1 MATLPETAT
10 WETGIYQLEETDR
23 VQGGA
28 SGVSNNQGKQLAN
41 RTKYLYTFK
50 ADLASPV
57 FTGVPVAPTP
67 TPGDNSTQIAT
78 TSFVATSFS
87 PLASPTFTGIPAAPT
102 AASGTAS
109 TQIATT
115 AFVDTYFAKL
125 ASPTFTGTPSAPTAS
140 LSTSTTQLATTAF
153 VRTGVSD
160 ASNAAA
166 GAVGEY
172 QSNTGTSVTLTT
184 NVNANLAQLTLTAG
198 DWDITGV
205 GQFVGGNAT
214 LIKLGIHTV
223 SATFGAFNT
232 YIQVSAN
239 FPASSTS
246 NINGPATYRLSVSAS
261 TTVYLVAMSTF
272 SATQTAQ
279 GFLAARRVR

>member
-50 ADLASPV
+50 ADLASPT
-57 FTGVPVAPTP
+57 FTGIPAAPTP

-125 ASPTFTGTPSAPTAS
+125 ASPTFTGTPSAPTAT
-140 LSTSTTQLATTAF
+140 LGTSTTQLATTAF

-160 ASNAAA
+160 ASNAAT

-172 QSNTGTSVTLTT
+172 QFNTGTSVTLTT
-184 NVNANLAQLTLTAG
+184 NVNANLAQLSLTAG

-214 LIKLGIHTV
+214 LIKLGIHTT
-223 SATFGAFNT
+223 SAAFGAFNT
-232 YIQVSAN
+232 FVQVAAN

-246 NINGPATYRLSVSAS
+246 NINGPASYRLSVSAT

>member
-10 WETGIYQLEETDR
+10 WESGIYQLEQTDR

-28 SGVSNNQGKQLAN
+28 SGVSNTQGKQLAN
-41 RTKYLYTFK
+41 RTQYLYTFK
-50 ADLASPV
+50 ADLASPT
-57 FTGVPVAPTP
+57 FTGTPASPTP
-67 TPGDNSTQIAT
+67 APGDNSTKIAT
-78 TSFVATSFS
+78 TAFVATSFS
-87 PLASPTFTGIPAAPT
+87 PLASPVFTGTPSAPT
-102 AASGTAS
+102 PASGTAS

-115 AFVDTYFAKL
+115 AFVDTYFAKSV
-125 ASPTFTGTPSAPTAS
+125 SPTFTGTPSAPTAT
-140 LSTSTTQLATTAF
+140 LGTSTTQIATTAF

-160 ASNAAA
+160 ASNAAT

-246 NINGPATYRLSVSAS
+246 NINGPATYRLSVSAT

>member
-10 WETGIYQLEETDR
+10 WESGIYQLEQTDR

-28 SGVSNNQGKQLAN
+28 SGISNTQGKQLAN
-41 RTKYLYTFK
+41 RTQYLYTFK
-50 ADLASPV
+50 ANLNSPT
-57 FTGVPVAPTP
+57 FTGVPSAPTP
-67 TPGDNSTQIAT
+67 DVGDNSTKIAT
-78 TSFVATSFS
+78 TAFVATSFS
-87 PLASPTFTGIPAAPT
+87 PLSSPTFTGTPTAPT
-102 AASGTAS
+102 ATSGTAS

-115 AFVDTYFAKL
+115 AFVDTSFAKL
-125 ASPTFTGTPSAPTAS
+125 VSPTFTGTPSAPTAT
-140 LSTSTTQLATTAF
+140 LGTSTTQIATTAF

-172 QSNTGTSVTLTT
+172 QSNTGTSVSLTT

-198 DWDITGV
+198 DWDITAV